1 MPGVSARGLS
11 LEERRQLAV
20 NLTRVLSLYR
30 SILDAYIIEFFTDN
44 LWGTLP
50 CSWQEALDG
59 LNPPQLATQLLGMPG
74 EGEVVRYRSVWPLTL
89 LALKSTACALAFTR
103 TPKFQ
108 APSEFRKNPSQSS
121 RLKAPF
127 RKHVRPK
134 KQHEI
139 RRLGELVKKLSDL
152 TGCTQ
157 VVDVGSGQ
165 GHLSRF
171 MSLGLGL
178 KVKSIEGDQRLVE
191 RAQHLDQELLQT
203 LGKEEKRN
211 PQEGTQRTDPSCSL
225 RWHGD
230 STQTSQLPC
239 PFLPPQVVQMH
250 SHRSPHHVARWV
262 DPRTLCEEVL
272 LPLETSPQGEARL
285 LLTGLHAC
293 GDLSVALLRHFSSCP
308 EVVALAS
315 VGCCYMKLSDPGG
328 YPLSQWVAA
337 LPGYELSYRLR
348 EGACHALE
356 EYAERLQKAG
366 PGLRTHCY
374 RAALETVIRHVQPKL
389 RRPGVQGIP
398 RVHELKI
405 EEYVQRG
412 LQRVG
417 LEPQLPLNLAALQA
431 HQAQENRVVAF
442 FSLALLLAPL
452 VETLILLDRLLFLQE
467 QVVLPFSQASILS
480 SCPSSALNS
489 LPETWFWWLPRGL
502 WVRPSLFWRLKT
514 LLHSEERC
522 ILDPI

>member
-1 MPGVSARGLS
+1 MATHS
-11 LEERRQLAV
+11 
-20 NLTRVLSLYR
+20 
-30 SILDAYIIEFFTDN
+30 SILAWILIIGIFHRQPVGHTPLLMAGSTGWTEPATAGHAAAGDAQRR
-44 LWGTLP
+44 G
-50 CSWQEALDG
+50 SGQ
-59 LNPPQLATQLLGMPG
+59 
-74 EGEVVRYRSVWPLTL
+74 
-89 LALKSTACALAFTR
+89 STAYALAFTR
-103 TPKFQ
+103 TPGFQ
-108 APSEFRKNPSQSS
+108 TPSEFLENPSQSS
-121 RLKAPF
+121 RLTAPF

-178 KVKSIEGDQRLVE
+178 MVKSIEGDQRLVE
-191 RAQHLDQELLQT
+191 RAQRLDQELLQT
-203 LGKEEKRN
+203 LEKEEKRN
-211 PQEGTQRTDPSCSL
+211 PK
-225 RWHGD
+225 
-230 STQTSQLPC
+230 
-239 PFLPPQVVQMH
+239 VVQTGPRH
-250 SHRSPHHVARWV
+250 PPHHVVRWV
-262 DPRTLCEEVL
+262 DPTTLCEELL
-272 LPLETSPQGEARL
+272 LPLETSPQSGARL

-293 GDLSVALLRHFSSCP
+293 GDLSVALLRHFCCCP

-328 YPLSQWVAA
+328 YPLSQWVAG
-337 LPGYELSYRLR
+337 LPGYELPYRLR

-356 EYAERLQKAG
+356 EYAERLQNAG
-366 PGLRTHCY
+366 PSLRTHCY
-374 RAALETVIRHVQPKL
+374 RAALETVIRCAQPEL

-417 LEPQLPLNLAALQA
+417 LDPHLPLNVAALRA

-452 VETLILLDRLLFLQE
+452 VETLILLDRLLYLQE
-467 QVVLPFSQASILS
+467 QGFHAELLPIFSPELSPRNLVLVATKGPLGEAFSL
-480 SCPSSALNS
+480 L
-489 LPETWFWWLPRGL
+489 ETED
-502 WVRPSLFWRLKT
+502 S
-514 LLHSEERC
+514 
-522 ILDPI
+522 

>member
-11 LEERRQLAV
+11 HAERRQLAA

-30 SILDAYIIEFFTDN
+30 SLLDAYIIEFFTDQ
-44 LWGTLP
+44 LWSTLP
-50 CSWQEALDG
+50 RSWQEALDG
-59 LNPPQLATQLLGMPG
+59 LNPPQLAALLLGMPA
-74 EGEVVRYRSVWPLTL
+74 EGDMVRYRSVWPLTL
-89 LALKSTACALAFTR
+89 LALKSTASALAFTR
-103 TPKFQ
+103 TPGFQ
-108 APSEFRKNPSQSS
+108 TPSEFLENPSQSS
-121 RLKAPF
+121 RLTAPF

-178 KVKSIEGDQRLVE
+178 KVKSIEGDRRLVE
-191 RAQHLDQELLQT
+191 RARRLDRELLHA
-203 LGKEEKRN
+203 LEKE
-211 PQEGTQRTDPSCSL
+211 QR
-225 RWHGD
+225 RK
-230 STQTSQLPC
+230 
-239 PFLPPQVVQMH
+239 PQVAPTGPR
-250 SHRSPHHVARWV
+250 RSPQHVVRWV
-262 DPRTLCEEVL
+262 EPAALCDELL
-272 LPLETSPQGEARL
+272 LPLEHSPRGGARL

-293 GDLSVALLRHFSSCP
+293 GDLSVTLLRHFCCCP

-337 LPGYELSYRLR
+337 LPGCELSYRLR

-356 EYAERLQKAG
+356 EYAERLQRAG

-374 RAALETVIRHVQPKL
+374 RAALETVIRRAQPTL

-417 LEPQLPLNLAALQA
+417 LDPQLPLNLAALRAQ
-431 HQAQENRVVAF
+431 QAQENRVVAF

-452 VETLILLDRLLFLQE
+452 VETLILLDRLLHLQE
-467 QVVLPFSQASILS
+467 QGFHAELLPIFSPELSPRNLALVATKRPLGQAFSVL
-480 SCPSSALNS
+480 
-489 LPETWFWWLPRGL
+489 ETEDG
-502 WVRPSLFWRLKT
+502 
-514 LLHSEERC
+514 
-522 ILDPI
+522 

>member
-1 MPGVSARGLS
+1 MPGISGRGLS

-20 NLTRVLSLYR
+20 NLTRVLALYR

-50 CSWQEALDG
+50 GSWQEALDR
-59 LNPPQLATQLLGMPG
+59 LSPPQLATLLLGMPA
-74 EGEVVRYRSVWPLTL
+74 EGEAVRYRSVWPLTL
-89 LALKSTACALAFTR
+89 LALKATACALAFTR
-103 TPKFQ
+103 TPGFQ
-108 APSEFRKNPSQSS
+108 TPSEFLENPSQSS
-121 RLKAPF
+121 RLPPLF

-139 RRLGELVKKLSDL
+139 RRLGELVKKLRDL

-178 KVKSIEGDQRLVE
+178 SVKSIEGDQRLVE
-191 RAQHLDQELLQT
+191 RAQRLDQELLQA
-203 LGKEEKRN
+203 LEK
-211 PQEGTQRTDPSCSL
+211 QQR
-225 RWHGD
+225 RA
-230 STQTSQLPC
+230 
-239 PFLPPQVVQMH
+239 PQVVH
-250 SHRSPHHVARWV
+250 AGPRHPPRHVVKWV
-262 DPRTLCEEVL
+262 DPTALCEELL
-272 LPLETSPQGEARL
+272 LPLEPPPPGGAARL

-293 GDLSVALLRHFSSCP
+293 GDLSVALLRHFCRCP
-308 EVVALAS
+308 EVAALAS

-328 YPLSQWVAA
+328 YPLSHWVAG
-337 LPGYELSYRLR
+337 LPGCELPYRLR

-356 EYAERLQKAG
+356 EYAERLRKAG

-374 RAALETVIRHVQPKL
+374 RAALEAVIRGAQPKL

-412 LQRVG
+412 LRRVG
-417 LEPQLPLNLAALQA
+417 LDPQLPLNVAALQA
-431 HQAQENRVVAF
+431 HQAQEHRVVAF

-452 VETLILLDRLLFLQE
+452 VETLILLDRLLYLQE
-467 QVVLPFSQASILS
+467 QGFHAELLPLFSPELSPRNLVLVATKTPLGQAF
-480 SCPSSALNS
+480 SAL
-489 LPETWFWWLPRGL
+489 ETED
-502 WVRPSLFWRLKT
+502 S
-514 LLHSEERC
+514 
-522 ILDPI
+522 

>member
-1 MPGVSARGLS
+1 MPGVSARRLS
-11 LEERRQLAV
+11 HEERRQLAV
-20 NLTRVLSLYR
+20 NLTRVVTLYR

-59 LNPPQLATQLLGMPG
+59 LNPPQLATLLLGMPR
-74 EGEVVRYRSVWPLTL
+74 EGEVARYRSVWPLTL
-89 LALKSTACALAFTR
+89 LALKSTAYALAFTR
-103 TPKFQ
+103 TPGFQ
-108 APSEFRKNPSQSS
+108 TPSEFLENPSQSS
-121 RLKAPF
+121 RLTAPF

-139 RRLGELVKKLSDL
+139 RRLGEVVH
-152 TGCTQ
+152 TGPR
-157 VVDVGSGQ
+157 
-165 GHLSRF
+165 H
-171 MSLGLGL
+171 
-178 KVKSIEGDQRLVE
+178 
-191 RAQHLDQELLQT
+191 
-203 LGKEEKRN
+203 
-211 PQEGTQRTDPSCSL
+211 P
-225 RWHGD
+225 
-230 STQTSQLPC
+230 
-239 PFLPPQVVQMH
+239 
-250 SHRSPHHVARWV
+250 PHHVVRWV
-262 DPRTLCEEVL
+262 DPTALCEELL
-272 LPLETSPQGEARL
+272 LPLETSPQSGARL

-293 GDLSVALLRHFSSCP
+293 GDLSVALLRHFSRCP

-328 YPLSQWVAA
+328 YPLSQWVAG
-337 LPGYELSYRLR
+337 LPGCELPYRLR

-366 PGLRTHCY
+366 PSLRTHCY
-374 RAALETVIRHVQPKL
+374 RAALETVIRCAQPEL

-417 LEPQLPLNLAALQA
+417 LDPHLPLNVAALRA

-452 VETLILLDRLLFLQE
+452 VETLILLDRLLYLQE
-467 QVVLPFSQASILS
+467 QGFHAELLPIFSPELSPRNLVLVATKGPLGEAFSL
-480 SCPSSALNS
+480 L
-489 LPETWFWWLPRGL
+489 ETED
-502 WVRPSLFWRLKT
+502 S
-514 LLHSEERC
+514 
-522 ILDPI
+522 

>member
-1 MPGVSARGLS
+1 MPGVSVRGLS
-11 LEERRQLAV
+11 YEERRQLAA

-30 SILDAYIIEFFTDN
+30 SIVDAYIIEFFTDN

-59 LNPPQLATQLLGMPG
+59 LNPPQLATLLLEMPR

-89 LALKSTACALAFTR
+89 LALKSTARALAFTR
-103 TPKFQ
+103 TPRFQ
-108 APSEFRKNPSQSS
+108 TPSEFLENPSQSS
-121 RLKAPF
+121 RLTAPF

-139 RRLGELVKKLSDL
+139 RRLGELVKKLSDV

-178 KVKSIEGDQRLVE
+178 KVKSIEGDQRLVG
-191 RAQHLDQELLQT
+191 RARRLDQELLQT
-203 LGKEEKRN
+203 LEKEDKRKLQGV
-211 PQEGTQRTDPSCSL
+211 PTAPRC
-225 RWHGD
+225 
-230 STQTSQLPC
+230 
-239 PFLPPQVVQMH
+239 
-250 SHRSPHHVARWV
+250 SPHHVARWV
-262 DPRTLCEEVL
+262 DPTALCDELL
-272 LPLETSPQGEARL
+272 LPLENAPRGGARL

-293 GDLSVALLRHFSSCP
+293 GDLSVALLRHFSCP
-308 EVVALAS
+308 EVAALAL

-337 LPGYELSYRLR
+337 LPGSELSYRLR

-356 EYAERLQKAG
+356 EYAERLQDTA

-374 RAALETVIRHVQPKL
+374 RAALEAAIRRAQPEL

-398 RVHELKI
+398 RAHEAKI
-405 EEYVQRG
+405 EQYVRRG

-417 LEPQLPLNLAALQA
+417 LDPQLPLDAAALCAQ
-431 HQAQENRVVAF
+431 QAQENRVVAF

-452 VETLILLDRLLFLQE
+452 VETLILLDRLLYLQE
-467 QVVLPFSQASILS
+467 QGEGPG
-480 SCPSSALNS
+480 
-489 LPETWFWWLPRGL
+489 PRGTPTSVPTDCHCGDCQATSFSHQ
-502 WVRPSLFWRLKT
+502 WDGSGMRGLFSWPLA
-514 LLHSEERC
+514 C
-522 ILDPI
+522 IPGVHFK

>member
-11 LEERRQLAV
+11 LEQRRQLAV
-20 NLTRVLSLYR
+20 NLTRVLALYR

-44 LWGTLP
+44 LWSTLP
-50 CSWQEALDG
+50 CSWQEALDS
-59 LNPPQLATQLLGMPG
+59 LSPPQLATLLLGMPG

-89 LALKSTACALAFTR
+89 LALKSTAFALAFTR
-103 TPKFQ
+103 TPGFQ
-108 APSEFRKNPSQSS
+108 TPSEFLENPSQSS
-121 RLKAPF
+121 RLTPLF

-157 VVDVGSGQ
+157 IVDVGSGQ

-178 KVKSIEGDQRLVE
+178 LVKSIEGDQRLVE
-191 RAQHLDQELLQT
+191 RAQRLDQELLQA
-203 LGKEEKRN
+203 LEKEKKRN
-211 PQEGTQRTDPSCSL
+211 PQVQA
-225 RWHGD
+225 D
-230 STQTSQLPC
+230 SRHP
-239 PFLPPQVVQMH
+239 
-250 SHRSPHHVARWV
+250 PHHVVRWV
-262 DPRTLCEEVL
+262 DPTALCEELL
-272 LPLETSPQGEARL
+272 LPLEPSPQGRARL

-293 GDLSVALLRHFSSCP
+293 GDLSVALLKHFSCCP
-308 EVVALAS
+308 DVTALAS
-315 VGCCYMKLSDPGG
+315 VGSCYMKLSDPGG
-328 YPLSQWVAA
+328 YPLSHWVAS
-337 LPGYELSYRLR
+337 LPGYELPYRLR

-374 RAALETVIRHVQPKL
+374 RAALETVIRCAQPEL

-417 LEPQLPLNLAALQA
+417 LDPQLPLNLAALQA
-431 HQAQENRVVAF
+431 HQAQEHRVVAF

-452 VETLILLDRLLFLQE
+452 VETLILLDRLLYLQE
-467 QVVLPFSQASILS
+467 QGFHAELLPLFSPELSPRNLVLVATKTPLGQAF
-480 SCPSSALNS
+480 SAL
-489 LPETWFWWLPRGL
+489 ETED
-502 WVRPSLFWRLKT
+502 S
-514 LLHSEERC
+514 
-522 ILDPI
+522 

>member
-11 LEERRQLAV
+11 PEQRRQLAV
-20 NLTRVLSLYR
+20 KLTRVLALYR

-50 CSWQEALDG
+50 GSWQEALDR
-59 LNPPQLATQLLGMPG
+59 LSPPQLATLLLGMPA
-74 EGEVVRYRSVWPLTL
+74 EGEVVRSVWPLTL
-89 LALKSTACALAFTR
+89 LALKATACALAFTR
-103 TPKFQ
+103 TPGFQ
-108 APSEFRKNPSQSS
+108 TPSEFLENPSQSS
-121 RLKAPF
+121 RLTPLF

-178 KVKSIEGDQRLVE
+178 SVKSIEGDQRLVE
-191 RAQHLDQELLQT
+191 RARRLDQELMQAL
-203 LGKEEKRN
+203 EKQQRRA
-211 PQEGTQRTDPSCSL
+211 PQMVHAG
-225 RWHGD
+225 
-230 STQTSQLPC
+230 PC
-239 PFLPPQVVQMH
+239 HP
-250 SHRSPHHVARWV
+250 PHHVVRWV
-262 DPRTLCEEVL
+262 APTALCEELL
-272 LPLETSPQGEARL
+272 LPLEPPPPGGARL

-293 GDLSVALLRHFSSCP
+293 GDLSVALLRHFCHCP
-308 EVVALAS
+308 HVAALAS

-328 YPLSQWVAA
+328 YPLSHWVAG
-337 LPGYELSYRLR
+337 LPGCELPYRLR

-374 RAALETVIRHVQPKL
+374 RAALETVIRGAQPEL

-398 RVHELKI
+398 RAHELKI
-405 EEYVQRG
+405 EEYVQWG
-412 LQRVG
+412 LRRVG
-417 LEPQLPLNLAALQA
+417 LDPQLPLNMAALQA
-431 HQAQENRVVAF
+431 HQAQEHRVVAF

-452 VETLILLDRLLFLQE
+452 VETLILLDRLLYLQE
-467 QVVLPFSQASILS
+467 QGFHAELLPLFSPELSPRNLVLVATKTPLGQAF
-480 SCPSSALNS
+480 SALEAEDS
-489 LPETWFWWLPRGL
+489 
-502 WVRPSLFWRLKT
+502 
-514 LLHSEERC
+514 
-522 ILDPI
+522 

>member
-1 MPGVSARGLS
+1 MPGVSARRLS
-11 LEERRQLAV
+11 HEERRQLAV
-20 NLTRVLSLYR
+20 NLTRVVTLYR

-59 LNPPQLATQLLGMPG
+59 LNPPQLATLLLGMPR
-74 EGEVVRYRSVWPLTL
+74 EGEVARYRSVWPLTL
-89 LALKSTACALAFTR
+89 LALKSTAYALAFTR
-103 TPKFQ
+103 TPGFQ
-108 APSEFRKNPSQSS
+108 TPSEFLENPSQSS
-121 RLKAPF
+121 RLTAPF

-178 KVKSIEGDQRLVE
+178 MVKSIEGDQRLVE
-191 RAQHLDQELLQT
+191 RAQRLDQELLQT
-203 LGKEEKRN
+203 LEKEEKRN
-211 PQEGTQRTDPSCSL
+211 PK
-225 RWHGD
+225 
-230 STQTSQLPC
+230 
-239 PFLPPQVVQMH
+239 VVQTGPRH
-250 SHRSPHHVARWV
+250 PPHHVV
-262 DPRTLCEEVL
+262 
-272 LPLETSPQGEARL
+272 
-285 LLTGLHAC
+285 
-293 GDLSVALLRHFSSCP
+293 
-308 EVVALAS
+308 
-315 VGCCYMKLSDPGG
+315 
-328 YPLSQWVAA
+328 
-337 LPGYELSYRLR
+337 RLR

-366 PGLRTHCY
+366 PSLRTHCY
-374 RAALETVIRHVQPKL
+374 RAALETVIRCAQPEL

-417 LEPQLPLNLAALQA
+417 LDPHLPLNVAALQA

-452 VETLILLDRLLFLQE
+452 VETLILLDRLLYLQE
-467 QVVLPFSQASILS
+467 QGFHAELLPIFSPELSPRNLVLVATKGPLGEALS
-480 SCPSSALNS
+480 L
-489 LPETWFWWLPRGL
+489 LETED
-502 WVRPSLFWRLKT
+502 S
-514 LLHSEERC
+514 
-522 ILDPI
+522 

>member
-1 MPGVSARGLS
+1 MPGVSARSLS

-20 NLTRVLSLYR
+20 NLTRVLALYR
-30 SILDAYIIEFFTDN
+30 SILDAYIIVRPQGRGRAASGRVVVWEFFTDN

-50 CSWQEALDG
+50 CSWQKALDG
-59 LNPPQLATQLLGMPG
+59 LEPPELATQLLGMPG
-74 EGEVVRYRSVWPLTL
+74 EGEVVS
-89 LALKSTACALAFTR
+89 
-103 TPKFQ
+103 FQ
-108 APSEFRKNPSQSS
+108 TPSEFLENPSQSS
-121 RLKAPF
+121 RLTAPF

-139 RRLGELVKKLSDL
+139 RRLGELVKKLSNL

-178 KVKSIEGDQRLVE
+178 MVKSIEGDQRLVE
-191 RAQHLDQELLQT
+191 RAQRLDQELLQA
-203 LGKEEKRN
+203 LEKKRN
-211 PQEGTQRTDPSCSL
+211 PQVVKRGP
-225 RWHGD
+225 HH
-230 STQTSQLPC
+230 C
-239 PFLPPQVVQMH
+239 PQHVVQ
-250 SHRSPHHVARWV
+250 WV
-262 DPRTLCEEVL
+262 DPTALCEELL
-272 LPLETSPQGEARL
+272 LPLEKPQQGGDTRL

-293 GDLSVALLRHFSSCP
+293 GDLSVALLRHFCCCP
-308 EVVALAS
+308 EVAALAS
-315 VGCCYMKLSDPGG
+315 VGCCYMKLSEPGS
-328 YPLSQWVAA
+328 YPLSQWVAG
-337 LPGYELSYRLR
+337 LPGCELPYRLR

-356 EYAERLQKAG
+356 DYAERLQKAG

-374 RAALETVIRHVQPKL
+374 RAALETVIRHARPEL

-405 EEYVQRG
+405 EEYVQQG

-417 LEPQLPLNLAALQA
+417 LDPQLPLNLADLRA

-452 VETLILLDRLLFLQE
+452 VETLILLDRLLYLQE
-467 QVVLPFSQASILS
+467 QGFHAELLPIFNPELSPRNLVLVATKMPLGQAF
-480 SCPSSALNS
+480 SAL
-489 LPETWFWWLPRGL
+489 E
-502 WVRPSLFWRLKT
+502 
-514 LLHSEERC
+514 SE
-522 ILDPI
+522 DS

>member
-11 LEERRQLAV
+11 HEARRQLAV
-20 NLTRVLSLYR
+20 KLTRVLALYR

-44 LWGTLP
+44 LWDTLP

-59 LNPPQLATQLLGMPG
+59 LSPPQLATLLLGMPG
-74 EGEVVRYRSVWPLTL
+74 EGEVIRYRSVWPLTL
-89 LALKSTACALAFTR
+89 LALKSTAWALAFTR
-103 TPKFQ
+103 TPGFQ
-108 APSEFRKNPSQSS
+108 SPSEFQENSSQSS
-121 RLKAPF
+121 RLPAPF

-171 MSLGLGL
+171 MALGLGMM
-178 KVKSIEGDQRLVE
+178 VKSIEGDQQLVE
-191 RAQHLDQELLQT
+191 RAQHLDWELVQT
-203 LGKEEKRN
+203 LEKEAKRN
-211 PQEGTQRTDPSCSL
+211 PQVV
-225 RWHGD
+225 
-230 STQTSQLPC
+230 QTSPHLC
-239 PFLPPQVVQMH
+239 
-250 SHRSPHHVARWV
+250 PHHVVRWV
-262 DPRTLCEEVL
+262 DPTSLCEDL
-272 LPLETSPQGEARL
+272 LQPLECPPLDRTRL

-293 GDLSVALLRHFSSCP
+293 GDLSVALLRHFSCCP

-315 VGCCYMKLSDPGG
+315 VGCCYMKLSTPGG
-328 YPLSQWVAA
+328 YPLSQWVAG
-337 LPGYELSYRLR
+337 LPGYKLPYRLR

-356 EYAERLQKAG
+356 EYAERLQRAG
-366 PGLRTHCY
+366 PALRTHCY
-374 RAALETVIRHVQPKL
+374 RAALETVIRQAQPEL

-417 LEPQLPLNLAALQA
+417 LDPQTPLNLATLQA
-431 HQAQENRVVAF
+431 HLAQENRVVAF

-452 VETLILLDRLLFLQE
+452 VETLILLDRLLYLQE
-467 QVVLPFSQASILS
+467 QGFHAELLPIFNPKLSPRNLVLIATKNPLGQAF
-480 SCPSSALNS
+480 SAL
-489 LPETWFWWLPRGL
+489 ET
-502 WVRPSLFWRLKT
+502 
-514 LLHSEERC
+514 EES
-522 ILDPI
+522 

>member
-1 MPGVSARGLS
+1 MPGVSVRGLS
-11 LEERRQLAV
+11 YEERRQLAV

-59 LNPPQLATQLLGMPG
+59 LTPPQLATLLLEVPR

-89 LALKSTACALAFTR
+89 LALKSTARALAFTR
-103 TPKFQ
+103 MPGFQ
-108 APSEFRKNPSQSS
+108 TPSEFLENPSQSS
-121 RLKAPF
+121 RLTAPF

-139 RRLGELVKKLSDL
+139 RRLGELVKKLSDV
-152 TGCTQ
+152 TACTQ

-178 KVKSIEGDQRLVE
+178 KVKSIEGDQRLVG
-191 RAQHLDQELLQT
+191 RAQHLDRELLQT
-203 LGKEEKRN
+203 LEKGDQRN
-211 PQEGTQRTDPSCSL
+211 PQG
-225 RWHGD
+225 
-230 STQTSQLPC
+230 
-239 PFLPPQVVQMH
+239 VQA
-250 SHRSPHHVARWV
+250 SPRRSPHHVVRWV
-262 DPRTLCEEVL
+262 DATALCEELL
-272 LPLETSPQGEARL
+272 LPLETSPRGGARL

-293 GDLSVALLRHFSSCP
+293 GDLSVALLRHFSCP
-308 EVVALAS
+308 EVAALAL

-328 YPLSQWVAA
+328 YPLSRWVAA
-337 LPGYELSYRLR
+337 LPGSQLSYRLR

-356 EYAERLQKAG
+356 EYAERLQDEA

-374 RAALETVIRHVQPKL
+374 RAALETAIRGARPEL

-398 RVHELKI
+398 RAHEIKI
-405 EEYVQRG
+405 EQYVRRG

-417 LEPQLPLNLAALQA
+417 LDPQLPLDAAALGAQ
-431 HQAQENRVVAF
+431 QAQENRVVAF
-442 FSLALLLAPL
+442 FSLTLLLAPL
-452 VETLILLDRLLFLQE
+452 VETLILLDRLLYIQE
-467 QVVLPFSQASILS
+467 QGFHAELLPIFSPELSPRNLVLVATKQPLGQAFSL
-480 SCPSSALNS
+480 L
-489 LPETWFWWLPRGL
+489 ETEDG
-502 WVRPSLFWRLKT
+502 
-514 LLHSEERC
+514 
-522 ILDPI
+522 

>member
-1 MPGVSARGLS
+1 MPGISARGLS
-11 LEERRQLAV
+11 HEGRKQLAV
-20 NLTRVLSLYR
+20 NLTRVLALYR

-44 LWGTLP
+44 LWDTLP

-59 LNPPQLATQLLGMPG
+59 LKPPQLATMLYGLEGPCAG
-74 EGEVVRYRSVWPLTL
+74 ELKALMWPLTL

-103 TPKFQ
+103 TPGFQ
-108 APSEFRKNPSQSS
+108 TPSEFLENPSQSS
-121 RLKAPF
+121 RLTAPF

-139 RRLGELVKKLSDL
+139 RRLGELVKKLSDF

-171 MSLGLGL
+171 MALGLGL
-178 KVKSIEGDQRLVE
+178 MVKSIEGDQRLVE
-191 RAQHLDQELLQT
+191 RAQRLDQELLQA
-203 LGKEEKRN
+203 LEKEEKRN
-211 PQEGTQRTDPSCSL
+211 PQVV
-225 RWHGD
+225 
-230 STQTSQLPC
+230 QTSPR
-239 PFLPPQVVQMH
+239 H
-250 SHRSPHHVARWV
+250 SPHHVVRWV
-262 DPRTLCEEVL
+262 DPTALCEELL
-272 LPLETSPQGEARL
+272 LPLENPCQGRARL

-293 GDLSVALLRHFSSCP
+293 GDLSVALLRHFSCCP

-328 YPLSQWVAA
+328 YPLSQWVAG
-337 LPGYELSYRLR
+337 LPGYELPYRLR

-374 RAALETVIRHVQPKL
+374 RAALETVIRRARPEL

-405 EEYVQRG
+405 EEYVQQG

-417 LEPQLPLNLAALQA
+417 LDPQLPLNLAALQA
-431 HQAQENRVVAF
+431 HLAQENRVVAF

-452 VETLILLDRLLFLQE
+452 VETLILLDRLLYLQE
-467 QVVLPFSQASILS
+467 QGFHAELLPIFSPQLSPRNLVLVATKMPLGQALS
-480 SCPSSALNS
+480 VL
-489 LPETWFWWLPRGL
+489 ETED
-502 WVRPSLFWRLKT
+502 S
-514 LLHSEERC
+514 
-522 ILDPI
+522 

>member
-11 LEERRQLAV
+11 HEARRQLAV
-20 NLTRVLSLYR
+20 NLTRVVTLYR

-59 LNPPQLATQLLGMPG
+59 LNPPQVATLLLGMPG
-74 EGEVVRYRSVWPLTL
+74 EGEVASSSTLIMGVYPGSQHQWPGDLCSL
-89 LALKSTACALAFTR
+89 L
-103 TPKFQ
+103 FQ
-108 APSEFRKNPSQSS
+108 
-121 RLKAPF
+121 
-127 RKHVRPK
+127 
-134 KQHEI
+134 
-139 RRLGELVKKLSDL
+139 LVKKLSDL

-178 KVKSIEGDQRLVE
+178 MVKSIEGDQRLVE
-191 RAQHLDQELLQT
+191 RAQRLDQELLQA
-203 LGKEEKRN
+203 LQKEEKRN
-211 PQEGTQRTDPSCSL
+211 PQ
-225 RWHGD
+225 
-230 STQTSQLPC
+230 
-239 PFLPPQVVQMH
+239 VVH
-250 SHRSPHHVARWV
+250 TGPRHRPHHVVRWV
-262 DPRTLCEEVL
+262 DPTALCEELL
-272 LPLETSPQGEARL
+272 LPLENSPQSEARL

-293 GDLSVALLRHFSSCP
+293 GDLSVALLRHFSCCP
-308 EVVALAS
+308 EVAALAS

-328 YPLSQWVAA
+328 YPLSQWVAG
-337 LPGYELSYRLR
+337 LPGRELPYRLR

-374 RAALETVIRHVQPKL
+374 RAALETVIRRARPEL

-417 LEPQLPLNLAALQA
+417 LDPHLPLNLAALRA

-452 VETLILLDRLLFLQE
+452 VETLILLDRLLYLQE
-467 QVVLPFSQASILS
+467 QGFHAELLPIFSPELSPRNLVLVATKRPLGETFSVL
-480 SCPSSALNS
+480 
-489 LPETWFWWLPRGL
+489 ETED
-502 WVRPSLFWRLKT
+502 S
-514 LLHSEERC
+514 
-522 ILDPI
+522 

>member
-1 MPGVSARGLS
+1 MSGVSARGLS
-11 LEERRQLAV
+11 PEQRRQLAGK
-20 NLTRVLSLYR
+20 LTRVLARYR
-30 SILDAYIIEFFTDN
+30 PILDAYIIEFFTDN
-44 LWGTLP
+44 LWATLP
-50 CSWQEALDG
+50 GSWQEALDG
-59 LNPPQLATQLLGMPG
+59 LKPPQLATQLLGVPG
-74 EGEVVRYRSVWPLTL
+74 EGEVVRYSSVWPLSL

-103 TPKFQ
+103 TPGFQ
-108 APSEFRKNPSQSS
+108 TPSEFLENPSQSS
-121 RLKAPF
+121 RLTAPF

-157 VVDVGSGQ
+157 VVDIGSGQ

-178 KVKSIEGDQRLVE
+178 TVKSVEGDPRLVE
-191 RAQHLDQELLQT
+191 RAQRLDRELLQA
-203 LGKEEKRN
+203 LEKEEKR
-211 PQEGTQRTDPSCSL
+211 R
-225 RWHGD
+225 
-230 STQTSQLPC
+230 
-239 PFLPPQVVQMH
+239 PQVVLAGP
-250 SHRSPHHVARWV
+250 RCSPQHVVRWV
-262 DPRTLCEEVL
+262 EPTALCEELL
-272 LPLETSPQGEARL
+272 LPLETPPRGGARL

-293 GDLSVALLRHFSSCP
+293 GDLSVTLLRHFSCP

-328 YPLSQWVAA
+328 YPLSQWVAG
-337 LPGYELSYRLR
+337 LPGHELPYRLR

-356 EYAERLQKAG
+356 EYAGRLRRSG

-374 RAALETVIRHVQPKL
+374 RAALETVIRGARPEL

-417 LEPQLPLNLAALQA
+417 LDPRLPLNLAALRA
-431 HQAQENRVVAF
+431 HLSQENRVVAF

-452 VETLILLDRLLFLQE
+452 VESLILLDRLLYLQE
-467 QVVLPFSQASILS
+467 QGFHAELLPIFSPELSPRNLVLVATKRPLGEAFSL
-480 SCPSSALNS
+480 L
-489 LPETWFWWLPRGL
+489 ETEDR
-502 WVRPSLFWRLKT
+502 
-514 LLHSEERC
+514 
-522 ILDPI
+522 

>member
-1 MPGVSARGLS
+1 MPGISGRGLS

-20 NLTRVLSLYR
+20 NLTRVLALYR

-50 CSWQEALDG
+50 GSWQEALDR
-59 LNPPQLATQLLGMPG
+59 LSPPQLATLLLGMPA
-74 EGEVVRYRSVWPLTL
+74 EGEAVRSVWPLTL
-89 LALKSTACALAFTR
+89 LALKATACALAFTR
-103 TPKFQ
+103 TPGFQ
-108 APSEFRKNPSQSS
+108 TPSEFLENPSQSS
-121 RLKAPF
+121 RLPPLF

-139 RRLGELVKKLSDL
+139 RRLGEVRTHLGGRGWVWEPIEAVSPRGTCSVPPPSHAGSKAPLGRITANRVSVPLVKKLRDL

-178 KVKSIEGDQRLVE
+178 SVKSIEGDQRLVE
-191 RAQHLDQELLQT
+191 RAQRLDQELLQA
-203 LGKEEKRN
+203 LEK
-211 PQEGTQRTDPSCSL
+211 QQR
-225 RWHGD
+225 RA
-230 STQTSQLPC
+230 
-239 PFLPPQVVQMH
+239 PQVVH
-250 SHRSPHHVARWV
+250 AGPRHPPRHVVKWV
-262 DPRTLCEEVL
+262 DPTALCEELL
-272 LPLETSPQGEARL
+272 LPLEPPPPGGAARL

-293 GDLSVALLRHFSSCP
+293 GDLSVALLRHFCRCP
-308 EVVALAS
+308 EVAALAS

-328 YPLSQWVAA
+328 YPLSHWVAG
-337 LPGYELSYRLR
+337 LPGCELPYRLR

-356 EYAERLQKAG
+356 EYAERLRKAG

-374 RAALETVIRHVQPKL
+374 RAALEAVIRGAQPKL

-412 LQRVG
+412 LRRVG
-417 LEPQLPLNLAALQA
+417 LDPQLPLNVAALQA
-431 HQAQENRVVAF
+431 HQAQEHRVVAF

-452 VETLILLDRLLFLQE
+452 VETLILLDRLLYLQE
-467 QVVLPFSQASILS
+467 QGFHAELLPLFSPELSPRNLVLVATKTPLGQAF
-480 SCPSSALNS
+480 SAL
-489 LPETWFWWLPRGL
+489 ETED
-502 WVRPSLFWRLKT
+502 S
-514 LLHSEERC
+514 
-522 ILDPI
+522 

>member
-11 LEERRQLAV
+11 HEERRRLAV
-20 NLTRVLSLYR
+20 NLTRVLALYR

-59 LNPPQLATQLLGMPG
+59 LNPPQLATLLLGMPG
-74 EGEVVRYRSVWPLTL
+74 EGEVVRYRSVWPLAL
-89 LALKSTACALAFTR
+89 LALKSTASALAFTR
-103 TPKFQ
+103 KPGFRT
-108 APSEFRKNPSQSS
+108 PSEFQENPSQSS
-121 RLKAPF
+121 RLTAPF

-139 RRLGELVKKLSDL
+139 RRLGELVKKLSEL

-157 VVDVGSGQ
+157 IVDVGSGQ
-165 GHLSRF
+165 
-171 MSLGLGL
+171 
-178 KVKSIEGDQRLVE
+178 SIEGDQRLVE
-191 RAQHLDQELLQT
+191 RAQHLDRELLQA
-203 LGKEEKRN
+203 LEKEEKRN
-211 PQEGTQRTDPSCSL
+211 PQ
-225 RWHGD
+225 
-230 STQTSQLPC
+230 
-239 PFLPPQVVQMH
+239 VVQTGP
-250 SHRSPHHVARWV
+250 RLSPYHVVRWV
-262 DPRTLCEEVL
+262 DPTTLCEELL
-272 LPLETSPQGEARL
+272 LPLENPPPSGVRL

-293 GDLSVALLRHFSSCP
+293 GDLSVALLRHFSCCP

-328 YPLSQWVAA
+328 YPLSQWVAK
-337 LPGYELSYRLR
+337 LPGNELPYRLR

-374 RAALETVIRHVQPKL
+374 RAALETVIRHAQPEL
-389 RRPGVQGIP
+389 QRPGVQGIP

-417 LEPQLPLNLAALQA
+417 LDPQLPLNLAALQA

-452 VETLILLDRLLFLQE
+452 VETLILLDRLLYLQE
-467 QVVLPFSQASILS
+467 QGFHAELLPIFSPELSPRNLVLVATKRPLGQAFSVL
-480 SCPSSALNS
+480 
-489 LPETWFWWLPRGL
+489 ETED
-502 WVRPSLFWRLKT
+502 S
-514 LLHSEERC
+514 
-522 ILDPI
+522 

>member
-74 EGEVVRYRSVWPLTL
+74 EGEVLRYRSVWPLTL

-108 APSEFRKNPSQSS
+108 APSEFRENPSQSS

-211 PQEGTQRTDPSCSL
+211 PQVSPSPKPLHILEALSGSKVL
-225 RWHGD
+225 
-230 STQTSQLPC
+230 STR
-239 PFLPPQVVQMH
+239 VVQMH
-250 SHRSPHHVARWV
+250 SHRSPHHVAQWV

-417 LEPQLPLNLAALQA
+417 LDPQLPLNLAALQA

-467 QVVLPFSQASILS
+467 QGF
-480 SCPSSALNS
+480 
-489 LPETWFWWLPRGL
+489 
-502 WVRPSLFWRLKT
+502 
-514 LLHSEERC
+514 HSE
-522 ILDPI
+522 LLPIFSPELSPRNLVLVATKRPLGQAFSVLETEDTAAL

>member
-1 MPGVSARGLS
+1 M
-11 LEERRQLAV
+11 

-44 LWGTLP
+44 LWDTLP

-108 APSEFRKNPSQSS
+108 APSEFRENPSQSS

-191 RAQHLDQELLQT
+191 RAQRLDQELLQT

-211 PQEGTQRTDPSCSL
+211 PQ
-225 RWHGD
+225 
-230 STQTSQLPC
+230 
-239 PFLPPQVVQMH
+239 VVQMH
-250 SHRSPHHVARWV
+250 SHRSPYHVAQWV

-293 GDLSVALLRHFSSCP
+293 GDLSVALLRHFSCP

-337 LPGYELSYRLR
+337 LPGCELSYRLR

-356 EYAERLQKAG
+356 EYAARLRKAG

-374 RAALETVIRHVQPKL
+374 RAALETVIRHVQPRL

-417 LEPQLPLNLAALQA
+417 LDPQLPLNLAALRA

-467 QVVLPFSQASILS
+467 QGF
-480 SCPSSALNS
+480 
-489 LPETWFWWLPRGL
+489 
-502 WVRPSLFWRLKT
+502 
-514 LLHSEERC
+514 HSE
-522 ILDPI
+522 LLPIFSPELSPRNLVLVATKRPLGQAFSVLETEDADAL

>member
-11 LEERRQLAV
+11 QEERRQLAV

-30 SILDAYIIEFFTDN
+30 SILDAYIIDDAHHRATAVSSSLLITSPLLQEFFTDS
-44 LWGTLP
+44 LWGILP

-59 LNPPQLATQLLGMPG
+59 LNPPQLATLLLGMPG
-74 EGEVVRYRSVWPLTL
+74 DGEV
-89 LALKSTACALAFTR
+89 
-103 TPKFQ
+103 
-108 APSEFRKNPSQSS
+108 
-121 RLKAPF
+121 
-127 RKHVRPK
+127 VRPK

-139 RRLGELVKKLSDL
+139 QRLGKLVKKLSDL

-191 RAQHLDQELLQT
+191 RAQHLDQELLQA
-203 LGKEEKRN
+203 LEKEEKRN
-211 PQEGTQRTDPSCSL
+211 PQM
-225 RWHGD
+225 
-230 STQTSQLPC
+230 
-239 PFLPPQVVQMH
+239 VQIG
-250 SHRSPHHVARWV
+250 SRCSPHHVVQWV
-262 DPRTLCEEVL
+262 DPRTLCEELL
-272 LPLETSPQGEARL
+272 LPLEDSPQGGARL

-293 GDLSVALLRHFSSCP
+293 GDLSVALLRHFSCCP
-308 EVVALAS
+308 EVEALAS

-328 YPLSQWVAA
+328 YPLSQWVAT

-356 EYAERLQKAG
+356 EYAQRLQKAG

-374 RAALETVIRHVQPKL
+374 RAALETVIRHAQPKL

-417 LEPQLPLNLAALQA
+417 LDPQLPLNLAALRA
-431 HQAQENRVVAF
+431 HQSQENRVVAF

-452 VETLILLDRLLFLQE
+452 VETLILLDRLLYLQE
-467 QVVLPFSQASILS
+467 QGF
-480 SCPSSALNS
+480 
-489 LPETWFWWLPRGL
+489 
-502 WVRPSLFWRLKT
+502 
-514 LLHSEERC
+514 HSE
-522 ILDPI
+522 LLPIFSPELSPRNLVLVATKGPLGQAFSVLESEDS

>member
-211 PQEGTQRTDPSCSL
+211 PQVSPSPKPLHILGALSGSKVLSTREGTQRTDPSCSL

-405 EEYVQRG
+405 EE
-412 LQRVG
+412 
-417 LEPQLPLNLAALQA
+417 
-431 HQAQENRVVAF
+431 
-442 FSLALLLAPL
+442 
-452 VETLILLDRLLFLQE
+452 
-467 QVVLPFSQASILS
+467 LPF
-480 SCPSSALNS
+480 
-489 LPETWFWWLPRGL
+489 
-502 WVRPSLFWRLKT
+502 
-514 LLHSEERC
+514 
-522 ILDPI
+522 

>member
-11 LEERRQLAV
+11 LEQRRQLAV
-20 NLTRVLSLYR
+20 NLTRVLARYR
-30 SILDAYIIEFFTDN
+30 SIVDAYIIEFFTDN

-59 LNPPQLATQLLGMPG
+59 LNPPQLAMQLLGMPG
-74 EGEVVRYRSVWPLTL
+74 EGEVVRYRSVWPLSL

-103 TPKFQ
+103 TPGFQ
-108 APSEFRKNPSQSS
+108 TPSEFLENPSQSS
-121 RLKAPF
+121 RLTAPF
-127 RKHVRPK
+127 RKHVRAK

-157 VVDVGSGQ
+157 VVDIGSGQ

-178 KVKSIEGDQRLVE
+178 LVKSIEGDQRLVQ
-191 RAQHLDQELLQT
+191 RAQRLDQELLQA
-203 LGKEEKRN
+203 LEKEEKR
-211 PQEGTQRTDPSCSL
+211 
-225 RWHGD
+225 H
-230 STQTSQLPC
+230 
-239 PFLPPQVVQMH
+239 PQVVRA
-250 SHRSPHHVARWV
+250 SPRYSPHHVVRWV
-262 DPRTLCEEVL
+262 EPTALCEELL
-272 LPLETSPQGEARL
+272 LPLDTSPQSRARL

-293 GDLSVALLRHFSSCP
+293 GDLSVTLLRHFSCP
-308 EVVALAS
+308 QVVALAS

-328 YPLSQWVAA
+328 YPLSQWVAG
-337 LPGYELSYRLR
+337 LPGHELPYRLR

-356 EYAERLQKAG
+356 EYAERLQKSG

-374 RAALETVIRHVQPKL
+374 RAALETVIRGAQPEL

-405 EEYVQRG
+405 EEYVRRG
-412 LQRVG
+412 LRRVG
-417 LEPQLPLNLAALQA
+417 LDPQLPLNLAALQA

-452 VETLILLDRLLFLQE
+452 VETLILLDRLLYVQE
-467 QVVLPFSQASILS
+467 QGFYAELLPIFSPALSPRNLVLVATKRPLGEAFS
-480 SCPSSALNS
+480 
-489 LPETWFWWLPRGL
+489 
-502 WVRPSLFWRLKT
+502 
-514 LLHSEERC
+514 LLEMEDS
-522 ILDPI
+522 

>member
-1 MPGVSARGLS
+1 MPGISARHLS
-11 LEERRQLAV
+11 HEERRQLAV
-20 NLTRVLSLYR
+20 NLTRVVTLYR

-59 LNPPQLATQLLGMPG
+59 LNPPQLATLLLGMPR
-74 EGEVVRYRSVWPLTL
+74 EGEVARYRSVWPLTL
-89 LALKSTACALAFTR
+89 LALKSTAYALAFTR
-103 TPKFQ
+103 TPGFQ
-108 APSEFRKNPSQSS
+108 TPSEFLENPSQSS
-121 RLKAPF
+121 RLTAPF

-139 RRLGELVKKLSDL
+139 RRLGE
-152 TGCTQ
+152 
-157 VVDVGSGQ
+157 

-178 KVKSIEGDQRLVE
+178 TVKSIEGDQRLVE
-191 RAQHLDQELLQT
+191 RAQRLDQELLQT
-203 LGKEEKRN
+203 LEKEEKRN
-211 PQEGTQRTDPSCSL
+211 PK
-225 RWHGD
+225 
-230 STQTSQLPC
+230 
-239 PFLPPQVVQMH
+239 VVH
-250 SHRSPHHVARWV
+250 TGPRHPPHHVVRWV
-262 DPRTLCEEVL
+262 DPTALCEELL
-272 LPLETSPQGEARL
+272 LPLETSPQSGARL

-293 GDLSVALLRHFSSCP
+293 GDLSVALLRHFSCCP

-328 YPLSQWVAA
+328 YPLSQWVAG
-337 LPGYELSYRLR
+337 LPGCELPYRLR

-366 PGLRTHCY
+366 PSLRTHCY
-374 RAALETVIRHVQPKL
+374 RAALETVIRCAQPEL

-417 LEPQLPLNLAALQA
+417 LDPHLPLNVAVLRA

-452 VETLILLDRLLFLQE
+452 VETLILLDRLLYLQE
-467 QVVLPFSQASILS
+467 QGFHAELLPIFSPELSPRNLVLVATKGPLGEAFSL
-480 SCPSSALNS
+480 L
-489 LPETWFWWLPRGL
+489 ETED
-502 WVRPSLFWRLKT
+502 S
-514 LLHSEERC
+514 
-522 ILDPI
+522 

>member
-11 LEERRQLAV
+11 HEARRQLAV
-20 NLTRVLSLYR
+20 NLTRVVTLYR

-59 LNPPQLATQLLGMPG
+59 LNPPQVATLLLGMPG
-74 EGEVVRYRSVWPLTL
+74 EGEVARYRSVWPLTL
-89 LALKSTACALAFTR
+89 LALKSTAYALAFTR
-103 TPKFQ
+103 TPGFQ
-108 APSEFRKNPSQSS
+108 TPSEFLENPSQSS
-121 RLKAPF
+121 RLTAPF

-165 GHLSRF
+165 
-171 MSLGLGL
+171 
-178 KVKSIEGDQRLVE
+178 
-191 RAQHLDQELLQT
+191 
-203 LGKEEKRN
+203 
-211 PQEGTQRTDPSCSL
+211 
-225 RWHGD
+225 
-230 STQTSQLPC
+230 
-239 PFLPPQVVQMH
+239 VVH
-250 SHRSPHHVARWV
+250 TGPRHRPHHVVRWV
-262 DPRTLCEEVL
+262 DPTALCEELL
-272 LPLETSPQGEARL
+272 LPLENSPQSEARL

-293 GDLSVALLRHFSSCP
+293 GDLSVALLRHFSCCP
-308 EVVALAS
+308 EVAALAS

-328 YPLSQWVAA
+328 YPLSQWVAG
-337 LPGYELSYRLR
+337 LPGRELPYRLR

-374 RAALETVIRHVQPKL
+374 RAALETVIRRARPEL

-417 LEPQLPLNLAALQA
+417 LDPHLPLNLAALRA

-452 VETLILLDRLLFLQE
+452 VETLILLDRLLYLQE
-467 QVVLPFSQASILS
+467 QGFHAELLPIFSPELSPRNLVLVATKRPLGETFSVL
-480 SCPSSALNS
+480 
-489 LPETWFWWLPRGL
+489 ETED
-502 WVRPSLFWRLKT
+502 S
-514 LLHSEERC
+514 
-522 ILDPI
+522 

>member
-1 MPGVSARGLS
+1 MPGVSARRLS
-11 LEERRQLAV
+11 HEERRQLAV
-20 NLTRVLSLYR
+20 NLTRVVTLYR

-59 LNPPQLATQLLGMPG
+59 LNPPQLATLLLGMPR
-74 EGEVVRYRSVWPLTL
+74 EGEVARYRSVWPLTL
-89 LALKSTACALAFTR
+89 LALKSTAYALAFTR
-103 TPKFQ
+103 TPGFQ
-108 APSEFRKNPSQSS
+108 TPSEFLENPSQSS
-121 RLKAPF
+121 RLTAPF

-139 RRLGELVKKLSDL
+139 RRLGE
-152 TGCTQ
+152 
-157 VVDVGSGQ
+157 

-178 KVKSIEGDQRLVE
+178 MVKSIEGDQRLVE
-191 RAQHLDQELLQT
+191 RAQRLDQELLQT
-203 LGKEEKRN
+203 LEKEEKRN
-211 PQEGTQRTDPSCSL
+211 PK
-225 RWHGD
+225 
-230 STQTSQLPC
+230 
-239 PFLPPQVVQMH
+239 VVQTGPRH
-250 SHRSPHHVARWV
+250 PPHHVVRWV
-262 DPRTLCEEVL
+262 DPMTLCEELL
-272 LPLETSPQGEARL
+272 LPLETSPQSRARL

-293 GDLSVALLRHFSSCP
+293 GDLSVALLRHFCCCP

-328 YPLSQWVAA
+328 YPLSQWVAG
-337 LPGYELSYRLR
+337 LPGYELPYRLR

-366 PGLRTHCY
+366 PSLRTHCY
-374 RAALETVIRHVQPKL
+374 RAALETVIRCAQPEL

-417 LEPQLPLNLAALQA
+417 LDPHLPLNVAALRA

-452 VETLILLDRLLFLQE
+452 VETLILLDRLLYLQE
-467 QVVLPFSQASILS
+467 QGFHAELLPIFSPELSPRNLVLVATKGPLGEAFSL
-480 SCPSSALNS
+480 L
-489 LPETWFWWLPRGL
+489 ET
-502 WVRPSLFWRLKT
+502 
-514 LLHSEERC
+514 E
-522 ILDPI
+522 DN